1 MKPEVEYFAFIVNKE
16 GIQASPRKV
25 EAMLKLPKPENVKEL
40 QSWLGCVNYYR
51 KFCPDMSTVLQPLND
66 LLAKKS
72 KWNENCEKA
81 FRKVC
86 EMLSSNSVLAHYDPD
101 ENVQLAVDAS
111 PYGL

>member
-1 MKPEVEYFAFIVNKE
+1 
-16 GIQASPRKV
+16 
-25 EAMLKLPKPENVKEL
+25 
-40 QSWLGCVNYYR
+40 
-51 KFCPDMSTVLQPLND
+51 MSTVLQPLND

-72 KWNENCEKA
+72 KWKWNENCEKA

-86 EMLSSNSVLAHYDPD
+86 EMLSSNSVLAHNDPD